1 MQQQA
6 EVTLCPKCSLPSRQP
21 LVPHPDALSW
31 VTALQ
36 LSVHCFAEL

>member
-1 MQQQA
+1 MSQMLA
-6 EVTLCPKCSLPSRQP
+6 PFPPTVNAPPR
-21 LVPHPDALSW
+21 ALSW